1 MAFECDF
8 DFLSPEQNEKFAAFV
23 NEMRDF
29 SDKGGE
35 VVRVSR
41 ELRAVT
47 KERDN
52 YKAMLEGTSK
62 ACENLRREYKAFRD
76 GVAAA
81 SSDLHKA
88 GLLAADFERA
98 CVECE
103 DLRERLK
110 CANAEIS
117 RLREEASAREDAA
130 ASVEKLREEY
140 GKKLAALEDRLR
152 GWRDYAKRMARM
164 AATSPEDLSAPDE
177 FAR

>member
-8 DFLSPEQNEKFAAFV
+8 DFLSPEENAKLAAFV
-23 NEMRDF
+23 E
-29 SDKGGE
+29 
-35 VVRVSR
+35 
-41 ELRAVT
+41 ELRAFIEEGGDAAALSSRLRFAA
-47 KERDN
+47 KELER
-52 YKAMLEGTSK
+52 YKAMYDGASK

-98 CVECE
+98 CREAH
-103 DLRERLK
+103 DLEERLK
-110 CANAEIS
+110 CANAEII

-140 GKKLAALEDRLR
+140 GKKLAALEKR
-152 GWRDYAKRMARM
+152 WRDYAKRMARM